1 MKFSAIVTV
10 LAAAFIAVAG
20 AAPVKDTNARRMAA
34 GLPLL
39 PPVRR
44 GSGTNV
50 AAHSGCTSDIS
61 QLEGLAKYIICGA
74 IGNGGVDSAELWES
88 RPGYAQKSQYERV
101 SIAGFL
107 TEDKTHTYL
116 PLRVPDPRNWLV
128 YVAVIKIA
136 KRKDLMGWK
145 IRRFAQY

>member
-10 LAAAFIAVAG
+10 FAAAFIAVAG

-50 AAHSGCTSDIS
+50 IIPPISRGLLTLDEHSQNGHIRGH
-61 QLEGLAKYIICGA
+61 QLFASLSIIGHRQLPDYYIESHHGLSSIYICPFYFT
-74 IGNGGVDSAELWES
+74 VSSALPHPPPVRHYPEL
-88 RPGYAQKSQYERV
+88 KSY
-101 SIAGFL
+101 
-107 TEDKTHTYL
+107 H
-116 PLRVPDPRNWLV
+116 
-128 YVAVIKIA
+128 
-136 KRKDLMGWK
+136 
-145 IRRFAQY
+145 

>member
-10 LAAAFIAVAG
+10 FAAAFIAVAG

-50 AAHSGCTSDIS
+50 AAR
-61 QLEGLAKYIICGA
+61 E
-74 IGNGGVDSAELWES
+74 
-88 RPGYAQKSQYERV
+88 
-101 SIAGFL
+101 
-107 TEDKTHTYL
+107 
-116 PLRVPDPRNWLV
+116 
-128 YVAVIKIA
+128 
-136 KRKDLMGWK
+136 
-145 IRRFAQY
+145 